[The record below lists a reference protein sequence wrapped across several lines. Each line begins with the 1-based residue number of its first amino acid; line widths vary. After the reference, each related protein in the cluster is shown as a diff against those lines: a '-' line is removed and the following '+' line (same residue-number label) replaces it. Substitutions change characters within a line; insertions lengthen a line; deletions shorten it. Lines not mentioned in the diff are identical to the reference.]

1 MTELLDVDREYRSRA
16 AELPRIAPRRLNPER
31 KAWLPILHTDR
42 GRRHYTALFSNTPLA
57 HEIGRTGDWVG
68 LYVDGTGPE
77 RQYTVVTETRGPL
90 SGERVVRGRE
100 SACREC
106 YLGRASSKSAT
117 ARTPAAIPG

>member
-1 MTELLDVDREYRSRA
+1 MVIGPRMMVLDLREETLGSGPVA
-16 AELPRIAPRRLNPER
+16 
-31 KAWLPILHTDR
+31 R
-42 GRRHYTALFSNTPLA
+42 GAV
-57 HEIGRTGDWVG
+57 GRTGDWVV